1 MSFFEILKNY
11 VKTTNQDIFFNNCRY
26 RTLNH
31 RYIISE
37 NFGKEDLEDGEKKE
51 DGIDD
56 IDDMDYIDYVADM
69 ESIHPLLN
77 WILPFVPKSIQEG
90 EDHIFRFCVKGR
102 IVFQG
107 DDSIFHVFLTSKHK
121 DPEYYYRIHLRVY
134 MGYVM
139 GEKKGKKTFKIIK
152 KDIVFDKFSF
162 LFMDKTPPFFEYMLK
177 KQIETMISDDLK
189 VFASQIKAFIR
200 SHGFDSHSNPTRLPN
215 HLTSPVST
223 PRAH

>member
-1 MSFFEILKNY
+1 MSMSFFEIIKNY
-11 VKTTNQDIFFNNCRY
+11 VKATNQDIFFNNSRY

-31 RYIISE
+31 RYMII
-37 NFGKEDLEDGEKKE
+37 EDLENDEKKKE
-51 DGIDD
+51 KEECF
-56 IDDMDYIDYVADM
+56 IDYVADV

-107 DDSIFHVFLTSKHK
+107 ENSVFHVFLTSKHK
-121 DPEYYYRIHLRVY
+121 DPECYYRIHLRVF

-139 GEKKGKKTFKIIK
+139 GEKKNKKTFKIIK
-152 KDIVFDKFSF
+152 KDIVFDKFTF

-189 VFASQIKAFIR
+189 LFASQIKAFIR
-200 SHGFDSHSNPTRLPN
+200 SHDFHHPTPN
-215 HLTSPVST
+215 THLTSPVTT
-223 PRAH
+223 P

>member
-1 MSFFEILKNY
+1 
-11 VKTTNQDIFFNNCRY
+11 
-26 RTLNH
+26 
-31 RYIISE
+31 
-37 NFGKEDLEDGEKKE
+37 
-51 DGIDD
+51 
-56 IDDMDYIDYVADM
+56 
-69 ESIHPLLN
+69 
-77 WILPFVPKSIQEG
+77 
-90 EDHIFRFCVKGR
+90 
-102 IVFQG
+102 
-107 DDSIFHVFLTSKHK
+107 
-121 DPEYYYRIHLRVY
+121 

-215 HLTSPVST
+215 HLTSPVTT